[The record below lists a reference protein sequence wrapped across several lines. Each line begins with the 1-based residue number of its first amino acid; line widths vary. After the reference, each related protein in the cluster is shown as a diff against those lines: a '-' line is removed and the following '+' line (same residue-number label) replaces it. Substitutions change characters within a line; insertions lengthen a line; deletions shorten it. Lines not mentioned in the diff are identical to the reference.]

1 MLRLS
6 AAPTKHRDAPRVPV
20 LPVALGQLLS
30 WGTLYYGIAFLA
42 QPISQDTGWRLAEI
56 FGAFSVSLL
65 VAALMAVPV
74 GRLLVKIG
82 GRTVM
87 TAGSLLAFSAFLLM
101 ASSRDLPLFYA
112 GWILAGVA
120 MSMTLYE
127 AAFSTLRESAG
138 PAFRKAIGLIT
149 IVGGL
154 ASTLF
159 WPLTH
164 WLVLEIGWRMTAM
177 VFAGTHLLVGVP
189 LHRMLPRKPV
199 HSDRPT
205 LVQRSSLQ
213 PVSEKWLISLL
224 ALSFAL
230 ASLVTSAISSHV
242 VVLLS
247 EIPISGGQMVL
258 LVSLIGPMQV
268 AGRIVEIRLSH
279 RFSVLAT
286 GRVAL
291 IGIAISLLA
300 LYSAVGSPWLAWV
313 FVILYGATNGVLTV
327 VRGGAP
333 AELLDHSSYA
343 SALAMLSAPA
353 LAARAAGP
361 LVAAAAANSW
371 GPSGTTWL
379 LFLVALA
386 GFALFWSVT
395 APYRPRRVLIDK
407 EIHD

>member
-6 AAPTKHRDAPRVPV
+6 VAPTKHRDAPRVPV

-42 QPISQDTGWRLAEI
+42 QPISEETGWRLADI

-65 VAALMAVPV
+65 VAALMAMPV

-82 GRTVM
+82 GRSVM
-87 TAGSLLAFSAFLLM
+87 TAGSLLAVTAFLLM
-101 ASSRDLPLFYA
+101 ASSRDLVLFYA
-112 GWILAGVA
+112 GWILAGGA

-138 PAFRKAIGLIT
+138 PEFRKAIGLVT

-164 WLVLEIGWRMTAM
+164 FLVLEIGWRMTAM
-177 VFAGTHLLVGVP
+177 VFAGMHLLVGVP
-189 LHRMLPRKPV
+189 LHQMLPVKLV

-205 LVQRSSLQ
+205 VVQRSSLQ
-213 PVSEKWLISLL
+213 PMSEKWLISLL
-224 ALSFAL
+224 AVSFAL

-242 VVLLS
+242 VVLTS
-247 EIPISGGQMVL
+247 VVPISDWQMLL

-268 AGRIVEIRLSH
+268 AGRIVEMRLSH

-291 IGIAISLLA
+291 LGMAISLLA
-300 LYSAVGSPWLAWV
+300 LYSAVGSPWLALV

-333 AELLDHSSYA
+333 AELLVDSHYA
-343 SALAMLSAPA
+343 SALGMLSAPA
-353 LAARAAGP
+353 LAARAVGP
-361 LVAAAAANSW
+361 LVASAAANTW
-371 GPSGTTWL
+371 GPSGSTWL

-386 GFALFWSVT
+386 GFALFWSIT
-395 APYRPRRVLIDK
+395 APYQPRRVPIDN
-407 EIHD
+407 ETHD